1 MSSQNKRCL
10 ITFSLLSI
18 ALLGGFMLSWPFFGG
33 PAVNQLK
40 LADNAEPSLREAL
53 QTQQAQAAN
62 LDRYEAQLQQMQA
75 RYAQLLK
82 QLPEQLML
90 DRLLAE
96 LDTQAQAN
104 ALSVTQLTPRPA
116 TEHGFYTAVPVEI
129 ALSGQWEGIY
139 AFIHQMALLS
149 RMVTLETI
157 EITPFTARLTLIT
170 YWQGNAEATP

>member
-1 MSSQNKRCL
+1 MSTQSKRRL
-10 ITFSLLSI
+10 ITLCVLST
-18 ALLGGFMLSWPFFGG
+18 ALLAGLLLSWPFFGG
-33 PAVNQLK
+33 PALNQLSITH
-40 LADNAEPSLREAL
+40 NQEPSLRAAL
-53 QTQQAQAAN
+53 QKQQAQAAN

-75 RYAQLLK
+75 RYARLLE

-90 DRLLAE
+90 DGLLAE

-116 TEHGFYTAVPVEI
+116 TQHGFYTAVPVEI
-129 ALSGQWEGIY
+129 ALSGEWKGIY

-157 EITPFTARLTLIT
+157 EITPLAARLTLVT
-170 YWQGNAEATP
+170 YWQGNPEAAP